1 MSSEFL
7 PALVP
12 IQMPNATEVLRAT
25 APSAP
30 MGTAPTANFGSLVSE
45 GLAQVD
51 RGLQASQIDLQ
62 RLAAGDAGSVHELMV
77 RLEESRL
84 ALQVVLQVRNRL
96 LESYQELSRMQL

>member
-12 IQMPNATEVLRAT
+12 VQLPNVAEVLRAT
-25 APSAP
+25 PSGTP
-30 MGTAPTANFGSLVSE
+30 MAGAPTASFGSMVSE
-45 GLAQVD
+45 GLSQVD
-51 RGLQASQIDLQ
+51 RGLQASQVDLQ
-62 RLAAGDAGSVHELMV
+62 RLAQGDVGSVHELMV

-96 LESYQELSRMQL
+96 LESYQELSRMQI